1 MTINLKEMTMEEK
14 LQTMEMLWDDLC
26 QNIPESLSPQ
36 WHGDVLRKREKRI
49 KEGKDNFR
57 DWNEAKARIKGS
69 LT

>member
-1 MTINLKEMTMEEK
+1 MTLNLKEMSMEEK
-14 LQTMEMLWDDLC
+14 LQAMEMLWDDLC

-36 WHGDVLRKREKRI
+36 WHGEVLKEREERI
-49 KEGKDNFR
+49 KKEKDNFR